1 MEVTPKEIR
10 AGTEAEATEQRIPE
24 ESPGETVGEGAAQ
37 WQWRSQ
43 WHATPTGTAA
53 TVEWN

>member
-43 WHATPTGTAA
+43 WHATPTRTAA